1 VKSLLALL
9 TLGALLSGCVHSV
22 KGNLMTIKI
31 ERKPTCK
38 VTVDMD
44 GALVFEGIGTKPCPK
59 E

>member
-1 VKSLLALL
+1 
-9 TLGALLSGCVHSV
+9 
-22 KGNLMTIKI
+22 MTIKI

-44 GALVFEGIGTKPCPK
+44 GALVFEGTGSKPCPK